1 MPEDRFRIRFR
12 PIRSSSE
19 AEPSSEADTSLLDSN
34 TFDLLPSSSSLSE
47 FKLRSGSGDE
57 EDADDDA
64 DEEEEDESVR
74 IRFRFR
80 LKYGRPM
87 IDQIVD

>member
-57 EDADDDA
+57 EDADDD
-64 DEEEEDESVR
+64 EEEEDESVR

-80 LKYGRPM
+80 LKYGPPVVS
-87 IDQIVD
+87 DWP